1 MSIKIGD
8 LIMFKYDG
16 MIIEKRLSDDAWE
29 GITPLSVVGQAML
42 GKNVGDKLK
51 VHVPDGIAEIE
62 VLKVIRA

>member
-16 MIIEKRLSDDAWE
+16 MIIEKRLSDDVWE

-42 GKNVGDKLK
+42 GKNVGDKFN
-51 VHVPDGIAEIE
+51 VHIHDRATEIE
-62 VLKVIRA
+62 VLGVNNE